1 MTTFPNSEV
10 MPGPLSAHAGHYLLK
25 EIVAVNAA
33 TVEFVTGI
41 DDTYKKYLVTGVGV
55 RPGTTTQTLRVLCST
70 DGGATWANS
79 SADYTYG
86 VHATGPSLH
95 AYTGNATDGYGRL
108 SYNSINNDTVCSL
121 SFDLTLY
128 DPSNTDRYTLMEH
141 SAAAQYNITSTSSLN
156 AITGANTFRQADA
169 VNGLQFLFGAGTIYG
184 TFKLYGIK

>member
-55 RPGTTTQTLRVLCST
+55 RPGTTTQTLRVRCST

-79 SADYTYG
+79 SSDYTYA
-86 VHATGPSLH
+86 VHAIAPSLH
-95 AYTGNATDGYGRL
+95 TYTAAAVDGYGRI
-108 SYNSINNDTVCSL
+108 SYNSMENDAVCSL
-121 SFDLTLY
+121 SFDLTMY
-128 DPSNTDRYTLMEH
+128 DPSNTSLYTLMEH
-141 SAAAQYNITSTSSLN
+141 SGASQYNTPSTSMN
-156 AITGANTFRQADA
+156 ALTGANTFRHADA